1 MQNIRMVDL
10 KKQYE
15 NIKEEVDGTIQDV
28 INSTAFI
35 NGPHVNEFQRNLEKY
50 LGVNAVIPC
59 ANGTDAL
66 QIALMSLDLHPGDEV
81 ITPDFT
87 FISTVEVVKLLGLRP
102 RLVDVDPDTFTID
115 IKKLEKAI
123 NEKTKAIV
131 PVHLFGQCADMNSIM
146 ELAEKYNIA
155 VVEDVAQATGA
166 DYNYKG
172 NWEKA
177 GTIGHIGCTS
187 FFPSKNLGCYG
198 DGGALFTNDHQ
209 KAEKIRTIAN
219 HGSKIKYYH
228 DDIGVNSR
236 LDTLQAAILNVKLK
250 CLNDY
255 NQARQKAAAFYDEK
269 LGGIKYIQTPFKDKN
284 STHIYHQY
292 TLLLNSSVNRNDLK
306 EYLKDK
312 GIPSMV
318 YYPVPM
324 HKQSAYVEDL
334 KSEDKFPVSERL
346 SEQVL
351 SLPMHT
357 ELTTEQLEWITTSI
371 INYFK

>member
-1 MQNIRMVDL
+1 MVDL
-10 KKQYE
+10 KTQYE
-15 NIKEEVDGTIQDV
+15 NIKHEVDNAIQDV
-28 INSTAFI
+28 IDSTAFI
-35 NGPHVNEFQRNLEKY
+35 NGPHVKDFQHNLEKY
-50 LGVNAVIPC
+50 LGIDSVISC

-66 QIALMSLDLHPGDEV
+66 QIALMALNLETGDEV

-87 FISTVEVVKLLGLRP
+87 FISTVEVVKLLGLKP
-102 RLVDVDPDTFTID
+102 RLVDVNPETFTID
-115 IKKLEKAI
+115 IDKLEKAI
-123 NEKTKAIV
+123 NKNTKAIV
-131 PVHLFGQCADMNSIM
+131 PVHLFGQCADMNAIM
-146 ELAEKYNIA
+146 DIAEKHNIS

-166 DYNYKG
+166 EYNFKG

-209 KAEKIRTIAN
+209 MDEKIRTIAN
-219 HGSKIKYYH
+219 HGSKVKYYH

-250 CLNDY
+250 YLNNY
-255 NQARQKAAAFYDEK
+255 NQARQKAAAYYDEK
-269 LGGIKYIQTPFKDKN
+269 LGKLEHIQTPVKDRN
-284 STHIYHQY
+284 SSHIYHQY
-292 TLLLNSSVNRNDLK
+292 TLVLDSSVNRNELK
-306 EYLKDK
+306 EYLKEK

-324 HKQSAYVEDL
+324 HKQSAYVDDL

-346 SEQVL
+346 SEKVL

>member
-1 MQNIRMVDL
+1 
-10 KKQYE
+10 
-15 NIKEEVDGTIQDV
+15 
-28 INSTAFI
+28 
-35 NGPHVNEFQRNLEKY
+35 
-50 LGVNAVIPC
+50 
-59 ANGTDAL
+59 
-66 QIALMSLDLHPGDEV
+66 MSLDLKPGDEV

-87 FISTVEVVKLLGLRP
+87 FISTVEVVKLLGLKP

-115 IKKLEKAI
+115 IEKLERAI
-123 NEKTKAIV
+123 NKKTKAIV
-131 PVHLFGQCADMNSIM
+131 PVHLFGQCVDMNAVMNI
-146 ELAEKYNIA
+146 AEKYNIT

-166 DYNYKG
+166 EYNFNG
-172 NWEKA
+172 DWEKA

-198 DGGALFTNDHQ
+198 DGGALFTNDYQ

-250 CLNDY
+250 YLNAY

-269 LGGIKYIQTPFKDKN
+269 LGGLKHIQTPVKDRN
-284 STHIYHQY
+284 SSHIYHQY
-292 TLLLNSSVNRNDLK
+292 TLVLDSSVSRNDLK

-324 HKQSAYVEDL
+324 HKQSAYIEDL
-334 KSEDKFPVSERL
+334 KSEDKFPVSDRL